1 MWLAPHFMALDVAGA
16 SVLLFQKRKGISIYQ
31 RQSDPVLDR
40 ALRRGRLRL
49 GNAEIFSR
57 DEAGK
62 ALMRAIR
69 RGDGFF
75 NLPDMDFGT
84 RDAAF
89 VPFFGVQAATLL
101 APSRLAKAMNMI
113 VQPVVAEILPGGA
126 GYVVRYE
133 PPWTRLSE
141 RRPGRRRG
149 PHEPLDRKRDPA
161 QSGAI
166 PVGPSALQDAPAGGA
181 VAVLSNKVKRRPAA
195 GLECG
200 GCRLPAAAGARI
212 ARPDNRDMRL
222 RFTKM
227 QGAGN
232 DFVVLDATRAPL
244 ALDAAQLRRIGD
256 RRFGVGCDQILIVE
270 PSTTPGVDFRYRIF
284 NGASG
289 EEVEQCGNGAR
300 CFVRFV
306 RERGLTS
313 KTTIVVDTLNRR
325 LELREQAD
333 GRVTVDMGAPDFEPL
348 HVPFDTTWLAPRS
361 VESGL
366 PLWPVELGEGRSV
379 TVAVVSMGNP
389 HAVQL
394 VADVDAAP
402 VATQGPLLER
412 HARFA
417 RGVNA
422 GFMQV
427 VARDA
432 IRLRVFER
440 GAGETLACGTG
451 ACAAVAVGIRLGL
464 LDAKVDVETR
474 GGRLTI
480 EWAGEGAPVLMTG
493 PAQTVFEG
501 EIEL

>member
-1 MWLAPHFMALDVAGA
+1 
-16 SVLLFQKRKGISIYQ
+16 
-31 RQSDPVLDR
+31 
-40 ALRRGRLRL
+40 
-49 GNAEIFSR
+49 
-57 DEAGK
+57 
-62 ALMRAIR
+62 
-69 RGDGFF
+69 
-75 NLPDMDFGT
+75 
-84 RDAAF
+84 
-89 VPFFGVQAATLL
+89 
-101 APSRLAKAMNMI
+101 
-113 VQPVVAEILPGGA
+113 
-126 GYVVRYE
+126 
-133 PPWTRLSE
+133 
-141 RRPGRRRG
+141 
-149 PHEPLDRKRDPA
+149 
-161 QSGAI
+161 
-166 PVGPSALQDAPAGGA
+166 
-181 VAVLSNKVKRRPAA
+181 
-195 GLECG
+195 
-200 GCRLPAAAGARI
+200 
-212 ARPDNRDMRL
+212 MRL

-227 QGAGN
+227 HGAGN

-256 RRFGVGCDQILIVE
+256 RRVGVGADQILIVE
-270 PSTTPGVDFRYRIF
+270 PSSAPGVDFRYRIF

-289 EEVEQCGNGAR
+289 DEVEQCGNGAR

-306 RERGLTS
+306 RAHGLS
-313 KTTIVVDTLNRR
+313 EKKTIVVETMNRR

-402 VATQGPLLER
+402 VASQGPLLER

-427 VARDA
+427 VARDR
-432 IRLRVFER
+432 IRLRVHER

-464 LDAKVDVETR
+464 LEARVDVETR
-474 GGRLTI
+474 GGVLTI

-493 PAQTVFEG
+493 PAETVFEG